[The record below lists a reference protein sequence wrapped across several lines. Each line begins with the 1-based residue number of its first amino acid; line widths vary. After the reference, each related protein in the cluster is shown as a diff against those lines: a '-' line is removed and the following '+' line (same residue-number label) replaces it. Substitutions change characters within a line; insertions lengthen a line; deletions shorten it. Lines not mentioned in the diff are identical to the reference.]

1 MLKNVATGCH
11 FTGPLAL
18 RLRLSADLLRFYSL
32 LTLYPFPV
40 KKSMKILLLGMIYY
54 LEIILPFQSLF
65 YSMKETAKCG
75 QKSDS
80 LIYIL
85 YFRKLPLLFLIYSVF
100 LPPTPG
106 GLLRRTY
113 QSSVPEN
120 QCTAQ
125 IQYSVA

>member
-1 MLKNVATGCH
+1 MEKC
-11 FTGPLAL
+11 
-18 RLRLSADLLRFYSL
+18 
-32 LTLYPFPV
+32 LT
-40 KKSMKILLLGMIYY
+40 
-54 LEIILPFQSLF
+54 IILDKFDS
-65 YSMKETAKCG
+65 KT
-75 QKSDS
+75 KSDS

-85 YFRKLPLLFLIYSVF
+85 YFRKLPLLFLPYSVF